1 MIDKKN
7 ATIFKNVLYMA
18 LTMSIIGIELNNEQ
32 KEKQA
37 YANYRK
43 TRNQQGL
50 RL

>member
-7 ATIFKNVLYMA
+7 ATILKNVLYMA
-18 LTMSIIGIELNNEQ
+18 LTMRIMVIELNNKQ

-37 YANYRK
+37 YANYSK
-43 TRNQQGL
+43 TRNRQGL